1 MSSGLASSLRAAAAT
16 RTRLRF
22 CAASIAALPTM
33 KVTRDEYEPLS
44 FGTTSLSP
52 VTTRMRDRSRPS
64 TSATLCARMVVEP
77 CPMSAAPESTTTEPS
92 KSSLI
97 LTVACGSPVQFTGL
111 EAPLM

>member
-1 MSSGLASSLRAAAAT
+1 LRAAALT
-16 RTRLRF
+16 STLLRLR
-22 CAASIAALPTM
+22 AASSAALPTM
-33 KVTRDEYEPLS
+33 KVTREEYEPLS

-52 VTTRMRDRSRPS
+52 VTTRTRARSRPS
-64 TSATLCARMVVEP
+64 TSATVCARMVVEP
-77 CPMSAAPESTTTEPS
+77 CPISAAPDSTTIEPS